1 MLPRAEPPAPRA
13 FCYRCHKA
21 ARTCVCG
28 LVARV
33 DNRTPVLVLQHPR
46 ERTHALGTLR
56 LVALGLSRARIEVAW
71 DAGLVEDARPAWV
84 PPGAALLYPGPGSR
98 DVRSL
103 GPAERP
109 AALVVLDGTWHT
121 ARTLH
126 RDKRWLRELPTVH
139 LSPDAPSRY
148 RIRREPSA
156 RHLSTVE
163 AIVQA
168 LAALEPDTPGLDSLL
183 TAFDAM
189 IDAQLACVQAGRGAA
204 RLRERRPLAFR
215 GLPTALV
222 EGFADVVVCHT
233 ESSRRAPTDP
243 RELLGLAALHPASGR
258 EFAALVRPAS
268 GLPGPAHLA
277 HLGLDER
284 AFSDALPPAEARDRF
299 LEYLG
304 GLPGTP
310 RLAAWN
316 LGTLELVTAATG
328 ASPSTVAL
336 KDAYRT
342 TRGRGSGSLEDVARG
357 LALAPG
363 PSGAPGRLGR
373 RLGLAAALA
382 TYLHRGAV
390 AGAAGTAPLGD
401 PRRGR

>member
-1 MLPRAEPPAPRA
+1 MLPPAEPPAPRA

-21 ARTCVCG
+21 ARTCVCQ
-28 LVARV
+28 LVPRI

-56 LVALGLSRARIEVAW
+56 LVALGLARARIEVAW
-71 DAGLVEDARPAWV
+71 DAGRVEDQRPAWV
-84 PPGAALLYPGPGSR
+84 PDGAALLYPGPGSR

-103 GPAERP
+103 APGERP
-109 AALVVLDGTWHT
+109 AALVVIDGTWHT

-148 RIRREPSA
+148 RIRREPSE

-168 LAALEPDTPGLDSLL
+168 LGALEPETAGLDSLL
-183 TAFDAM
+183 AAFDAM
-189 IDAQLACVQAGRGAA
+189 IDTQLACVEQGRGAA
-204 RLRERRPLAFR
+204 RLRERRPVSFR

-222 EGFADVVVCHT
+222 EEFADLVVCHT

-243 RELLGLAALHPASGR
+243 RELLGLAALHPSSGR
-258 EFAALVRPAS
+258 EFAALVRPDS

-277 HLGLDER
+277 HLDLDEGAFAEALAPEEAR
-284 AFSDALPPAEARDRF
+284 ARFRAYLAALP
-299 LEYLG
+299 G
-304 GLPGTP
+304 MP

-316 LGTLELVTAATG
+316 LGTLDLVTAATG
-328 ASPSTVAL
+328 APPSTVAL

-342 TRGRGSGSLEDVARG
+342 TRGRGTGSLEHVARA
-357 LALAPG
+357 LALAPE
-363 PSGAPGRLGR
+363 P
-373 RLGLAAALA
+373 
-382 TYLHRGAV
+382 
-390 AGAAGTAPLGD
+390 
-401 PRRGR
+401 